1 MAENKGLDGFFIET
15 IYSLKKKSVYASF
28 LRETPIFVVL
38 IFLKERKSKSCMGHL
53 LLIKE
58 HSVYLFIM
66 CICFRGNQIC
76 CYLIYGLRT
85 KMKSNIQ
92 KLTSWN
98 SMWSE
103 FLNHYNLD
111 LFSRF
116 LVYEHSV
123 GPDHNVDIIEIG
135 LC

>member
-1 MAENKGLDGFFIET
+1 MDFLLKQFT
-15 IYSLKKKSVYASF
+15 VWKKKSSLCLF
-28 LRETPIFVVL
+28 SERNTNFCGS

-76 CYLIYGLRT
+76 CHLIYGLRT